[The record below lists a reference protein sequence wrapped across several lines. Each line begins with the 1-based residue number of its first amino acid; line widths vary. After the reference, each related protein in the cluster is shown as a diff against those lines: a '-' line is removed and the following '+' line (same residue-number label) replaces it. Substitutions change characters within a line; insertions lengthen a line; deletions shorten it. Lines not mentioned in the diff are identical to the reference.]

1 MLLVFTVANTMT
13 YPTELR
19 VFCLRFMMWLRDQS
33 PDVLDKQ
40 LLDVDADNRCLVE
53 DLLIKYM
60 VIDGGESAV
69 LASKFLV
76 GVCISPMSQRRLGE
90 TARLTELVGLL
101 KATSDQVVALNLLYC
116 FLNLTTSDANQVR
129 REH

>member
-60 VIDGGESAV
+60 VIGGAGVQVPCWCVHFTNVSAS
-69 LASKFLV
+69 A
-76 GVCISPMSQRRLGE
+76 G
-90 TARLTELVGLL
+90 
-101 KATSDQVVALNLLYC
+101 
-116 FLNLTTSDANQVR
+116 
-129 REH
+129 